1 MRFITGGA
9 YQGKAET
16 ACRLFGISADEIIS
30 VSDCSIEEAFS
41 AKCIRD
47 YHRLVSRLMDMGD
60 DPVEFT
66 QQLCRENSECIIIMD
81 EIGCGIVPMEKR
93 ERVYREN
100 VGRCGCIIAS
110 ESDTVVRVICGIAE
124 FLKGG
129 SK

>member
-16 ACRLFGISADEIIS
+16 ASKLFGIKADEI
-30 VSDCSIEEAFS
+30 VSGADCDMEKVFS
-41 AKCIRD
+41 AACIRE

-66 QQLCRENSECIIIMD
+66 QCLCRENSRCIIIMD

-100 VGRCGCIIAS
+100 VGRCGCIIAA

-124 FLKGG
+124 FLKGEI
-129 SK
+129 

>member
-9 YQGKAET
+9 YQDKKET
-16 ACRLFGISADEIIS
+16 ACRLFGIKADEIING
-30 VSDCSIEEAFS
+30 SDCSIEESFS
-41 AKCIRD
+41 AACITD

-66 QQLCRENSECIIIMD
+66 QRLCRENSQCIIIMD

-100 VGRCGCIIAS
+100 VGRSGCIIAA

-124 FLKGG
+124 FLKGEV
-129 SK
+129 